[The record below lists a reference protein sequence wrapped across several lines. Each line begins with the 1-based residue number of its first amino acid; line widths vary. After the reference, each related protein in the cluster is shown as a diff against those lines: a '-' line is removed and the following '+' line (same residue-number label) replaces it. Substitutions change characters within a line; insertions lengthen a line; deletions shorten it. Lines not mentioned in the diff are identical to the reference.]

1 MIKARLAQFVM
12 RPDADISEIRQK
24 ARELSANWSQSE
36 YAVIT
41 DESERSGRR
50 YSYFYGG
57 LLIPKASVR
66 QSRALLSLVANKCGL
81 NGEIKWTK
89 TAPRNLEAYIQMAS
103 VFMVLVEEGVCRLRV
118 AYNSNEHLHAASV
131 KRRNNEAL
139 YLKLYHNFIL
149 RGFALTRANLPPNS
163 KDLTFLMDR
172 LPVGVEDGENFA
184 KILCKIPN
192 QWALTR
198 CKVPDSPFTISHQ
211 NICEID
217 SATCLLLQ
225 MVDMVTG
232 AMFSLANEMCNQ
244 PGSGI
249 ETKRGRAKSI
259 LGQHI
264 LTLIKQLTRC
274 PNLTVHQNSNVSGS
288 WFDVPYRHWIVES
301 RS

>member
-1 MIKARLAQFVM
+1 MHR
-12 RPDADISEIRQK
+12 DTDISEIRLK
-24 ARELSANWSQSE
+24 ARELSGNWNQDE

-41 DESERSGRR
+41 DESERTGRR

-57 LLIPKASVR
+57 LLIPKASVQ
-66 QSRALLSLVANKCGL
+66 QSRALLSLFASKCGL
-81 NGEIKWTK
+81 SGEIKWTK
-89 TAPRNLEAYIQMAS
+89 TGPHNLEAYIRMAS
-103 VFMVLVEEGVCRLRV
+103 AFIVLVEEGVCRLRV
-118 AYNSNEHLHAASV
+118 AYNSNQHLHAASAR
-131 KRRNNEAL
+131 RRNREAL
-139 YLKLYHNFIL
+139 YLKLYYNFIL

-172 LPVGVEDGENFA
+172 LPVGVEDGETFS

-192 QWALTR
+192 QWYLTQ
-198 CKVPDSPFTISHQ
+198 CKVTDSPFTVSHQ

-217 SATCLLLQ
+217 SAACLLLQ

-232 AMFSLANEMCNQ
+232 AMFSLANEVCNQ
-244 PGSGI
+244 PGSGM

-259 LGQHI
+259 LSQHI
-264 LTLIKQLTRC
+264 LALLKQLTRC
-274 PNLTVHQNSNVSGS
+274 PNLTVHQNSQVSGS